1 MRTEIASGLGLDDNA
16 SHLEMQ
22 GGSAGTASWA
32 FPRQAWATPVRS
44 ESHWTSPVDPLVS
57 VNLRL
62 FKQDR
67 VASEGNAQT
76 PGKGSDMI
84 EVDLANGLEQRM

>member
-1 MRTEIASGLGLDDNA
+1 MGVSSPGLATRVLD
-16 SHLEMQ
+16 
-22 GGSAGTASWA
+22 
-32 FPRQAWATPVRS
+32 

-67 VASEGNAQT
+67 VAIEGNAQT